1 MPISSCKIC
10 LLEFVCNPL
19 HSASFHI
26 CSEHIFKQICC
37 FTQHIY
43 CLHNNRYVVQ
53 GPLHN
58 YIESTSQPYFVFSY
72 ITQYQSSISEWP
84 TSNFNLIRIRKNN
97 QVSGPLLSLKL
108 SIALLPCLMLSLS
121 KLFIYT
127 SFHSNII
134 SMRREYLFTLFTG
147 LQYML
152 KFFLK
157 LITYFSSINNTEHEF
172 SQN

>member
-1 MPISSCKIC
+1 MPISSCKLC
-10 LLEFVCNPL
+10 LLEFVCSPL

-37 FTQHIY
+37 FT
-43 CLHNNRYVVQ
+43 CR

-134 SMRREYLFTLFTG
+134 SMRTEYLFTLFTG
-147 LQYML
+147 LQYMF

-157 LITYFSSINNTEHEF
+157 LITYFSSITNTEHEF